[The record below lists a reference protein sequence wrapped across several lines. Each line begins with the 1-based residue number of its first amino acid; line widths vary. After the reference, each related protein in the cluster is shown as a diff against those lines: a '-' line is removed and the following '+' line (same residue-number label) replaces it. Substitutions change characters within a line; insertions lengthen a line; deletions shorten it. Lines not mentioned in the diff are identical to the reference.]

1 MRGFMAGTQR
11 GELAWEEGQCW
22 QTDGQIN
29 DGAEWE
35 PARACLE
42 EVGDGKRCVLG
53 GGLGKRRL
61 ASDESAETEIIRR
74 GCIRDTKEPALCTPD
89 SCN

>member
-1 MRGFMAGTQR
+1 MAGAQR

-35 PARACLE
+35 PASVVWRKLE
-42 EVGDGKRCVLG
+42 MEERCVLG
-53 GGLGKRRL
+53 AG
-61 ASDESAETEIIRR
+61 
-74 GCIRDTKEPALCTPD
+74 
-89 SCN
+89 